1 MAPAVSAEVSA
12 ETARLAEYVAG
23 ARRSA
28 VPAAVADKAA
38 MHIADTLAAVVSGA
52 GLPPGRRGAG
62 YVRDIGGAPVST
74 VVGAGLRT
82 DPVSA
87 ALANGMSAHA
97 DETDD
102 SHARSISHPG
112 CAVVPAALAVAEQR
126 HSTGAEF
133 LRAVIAGY
141 DVGPRVVLA
150 LGPPRLD
157 TERSG
162 HSTHAMVGLFGAA
175 AAAAVLHGLDEKGV
189 RHTLSYAAQSAS
201 GVTSWVRD
209 GNHVEKAFVFGG
221 MPASG
226 GVRAAAMVASGCD
239 GVDDVFS
246 HQPNFLD
253 ALSADVRRDALV
265 DGLGERY
272 EVLQTNI
279 KKFAVGSPA
288 QAAVQAVL
296 DLLADGDIDPARV
309 EDIEIVLPH
318 DLARVVDG
326 RSMPD
331 INCQY
336 LVVGTLLD
344 RRFSFAMAH
353 DTARMT
359 APDVTAL
366 MARTRLR
373 PDPTKAG
380 VRTAEVTVRTSA
392 RGTLRRYVSA
402 VRGTVDDPMGRDEVA
417 EKVLDLVVP
426 LLGEDGADAL
436 MARLWALDDVGDV
449 RELVALLEAREP
461 TAAHR

>member
-1 MAPAVSAEVSA
+1 MGQHVSA
-12 ETARLAEYVAG
+12 ETARLAAYIAG
-23 ARRSA
+23 ARASA
-28 VPAAVADKAA
+28 VPPAVADKAA
-38 MHIADTLAAVVSGA
+38 MHVADTLAAIMSGA
-52 GLPPGRRGAG
+52 CLPPGQQGAG
-62 YVRDIGGAPVST
+62 YVRGLGGAPVST
-74 VVGAGLRT
+74 VVSARLRT

-102 SHARSISHPG
+102 SHAPSISHPG
-112 CAVVPAALAVAEQR
+112 CAVVPAALAVAEQQR
-126 HSTGAEF
+126 STGEEF

-150 LGPPRLD
+150 IGPPRLD
-157 TERSG
+157 TGSSG
-162 HSTHAMVGLFGAA
+162 RSTHAFVGLFGAA
-175 AAAAVLHGLDEKGV
+175 AAAAVLYGLDEKGV

-209 GNHVEKAFVFGG
+209 GNHVEKSFVFGG
-221 MPASG
+221 MPASN

-246 HQPNFLD
+246 SQPNFLN
-253 ALSADVRRDALV
+253 ALSTEVCRDRLV

-272 EVLQTNI
+272 EVMQTNI

-288 QAAVQAVL
+288 QAAVQATL
-296 DLLADGDIDPARV
+296 DLLDQGDIDPANI

-344 RRFSFAMAH
+344 RAFSFAMAH
-353 DTARMT
+353 DAARMT
-359 APDVTAL
+359 APDVVSL
-366 MARTRLR
+366 LGKTRLCL
-373 PDPTKAG
+373 DPNKAG
-380 VRTAEVTVRTSA
+380 VRTAEVTIRMSGGEE
-392 RGTLRRYVSA
+392 RRRYVPA
-402 VRGTVDDPMGRDEVA
+402 VRGTVDDPMSRTEVG

-426 LLGEDGADAL
+426 LVGEDRADAL
-436 MARLWALDDVGDV
+436 LTRLWSLGDV
-449 RELVALLEAREP
+449 EDMAELVSLMEDP
-461 TAAHR
+461 DGHS

>member
-1 MAPAVSAEVSA
+1 MSQHISD
-12 ETARLAEYVAG
+12 ETARLASFVA
-23 ARRSA
+23 SA
-28 VPAAVADKAA
+28 GTTDVPDAVAAKGVI
-38 MHIADTLAAVVSGA
+38 HIVDTLAAVISGSR
-52 GLPPGRRGAG
+52 LPPGIRGAG
-62 YVRDIGGAPVST
+62 YVRDLGGRPDST
-74 VVGAGLRT
+74 VVGADLRT

-102 SHARSISHPG
+102 SHAASISHPG

-126 HSTGAEF
+126 GSSGQQF

-150 LGPPRLD
+150 LGHPRLD

-162 HSTHAMVGLFGAA
+162 HSTHALVGLFGAA
-175 AAAAVLHGLDEKGV
+175 AAAAVLYGLDEQGV
-189 RHTLSYAAQSAS
+189 RHTLSYAAQSGS

-221 MPASG
+221 MPASN

-253 ALSADVRRDALV
+253 AFSADVRRDRLV

-272 EVLQTNI
+272 EVVHTNI

-288 QAAVQAVL
+288 QAAVQAML
-296 DLLADGDIDPARV
+296 DLLGEGDIDPTKV

-326 RSMPD
+326 RDMPD

-336 LVVGTLLD
+336 LVIGTMLD
-344 RRFSFAMAH
+344 RAFSFAMAH
-353 DTARMT
+353 DLDRMRS
-359 APDVTAL
+359 PEVVAL
-366 MARTRLR
+366 LAKTRLR
-373 PDPTKAG
+373 PDPQKAG
-380 VRTAEVTVRTSA
+380 VRTAELTVRTSD
-392 RGTLRRYVSA
+392 RGTLYRYVPA
-402 VRGTVDDPMGRDEVA
+402 VRGTVDDPMSRQEVHDKA
-417 EKVLDLVVP
+417 ADLIVPALGTARGEALLSQLWSLPDVKDLTDLVP
-426 LLGEDGADAL
+426 LMQTSQPNG
-436 MARLWALDDVGDV
+436 
-449 RELVALLEAREP
+449 
-461 TAAHR
+461 